1 MLSILTK
8 FFGIMLISMVAHK
21 IISFAL
27 VLILGVIVYI
37 AFTNPELVSTI
48 TTKLKELL
56 ENIDLNNINLEGIEQ
71 KIAK

>member
-1 MLSILTK
+1 
-8 FFGIMLISMVAHK
+8 MLISMVAHK